1 MSNIELF
8 DRYLHQEMAPT
19 ECDHFKE
26 LLRKDKTLAR
36 EFRIYLSIVVG
47 ICKEEEQ
54 DNMDFA
60 AAMKALNAE
69 ELKTVIGKKDK
80 KQIFMVPIRNIGLW
94 VASTAAM
101 LLICFSITNHINS
114 ENAKN
119 AVDNLIVAY
128 NVIPTANRGD
138 GSMIDISAMDEKEI
152 QISLPTLS
160 NQYEQ
165 TTLEDAQEKQI
176 LGINLA
182 MAYLKIHDRKQASTL
197 IESLIALFPDDQEF
211 IAQCNKIL
219 KQIK

>member
-1 MSNIELF
+1 
-8 DRYLHQEMAPT
+8 
-19 ECDHFKE
+19 
-26 LLRKDKTLAR
+26 
-36 EFRIYLSIVVG
+36 
-47 ICKEEEQ
+47 
-54 DNMDFA
+54 
-60 AAMKALNAE
+60 
-69 ELKTVIGKKDK
+69 
-80 KQIFMVPIRNIGLW
+80 
-94 VASTAAM
+94 
-101 LLICFSITNHINS
+101 
-114 ENAKN
+114 
-119 AVDNLIVAY
+119 
-128 NVIPTANRGD
+128 
-138 GSMIDISAMDEKEI
+138 MIDISAMDEKEI

>member
-1 MSNIELF
+1 
-8 DRYLHQEMAPT
+8 
-19 ECDHFKE
+19 
-26 LLRKDKTLAR
+26 
-36 EFRIYLSIVVG
+36 
-47 ICKEEEQ
+47 
-54 DNMDFA
+54 
-60 AAMKALNAE
+60 
-69 ELKTVIGKKDK
+69 
-80 KQIFMVPIRNIGLW
+80 MVPIRNVGLW

-101 LLICFSITNHINS
+101 LLICFSVTNYINS
-114 ENAKN
+114 ESAKN

-138 GSMIDISAMDEKEI
+138 GRMIDISAMTEKEI
-152 QISLPTLS
+152 KASLPALS
-160 NQYEQ
+160 SQYEQ
-165 TTLEDAQEKQI
+165 TPLEDAQEKQI